1 MANDSF
7 RLLTHASFDSI
18 EAFHVLLPAYCLL
31 SRRKV
36 AISIRAQH
44 MFGGRSTSRR
54 TALS

>member
-44 MFGGRSTSRR
+44 MFGGRSIGRR
-54 TALS
+54 AAIS